1 MNAAPEAAQYQDIIS
16 LAQLLAR
23 AFLDAIPDPA
33 WVKNAESRYVAA
45 NPAYR
50 KLCANCAGRSE
61 AEILGLTDSDLFP
74 EEDAERARQQEQEVM
89 AGRAAARATQ
99 IFRSA
104 QGVAHRFSI
113 HRIALL
119 DDGGRAV
126 GTVGF
131 LQNVSEESERTAR
144 LEENERMLA
153 ALVRNLPGIAYRRL
167 NDAEWTMEFASE
179 GCRELTG
186 YDPQDFIA
194 NRVRTWSSTIVP
206 EDLERAWHEVQEQL
220 GKGGRYT
227 SEYRILRADGV
238 LRWVSER
245 GAGVDSGGG
254 GQGALEGIVTDITD
268 TRYYLE
274 EMVHRATHDT
284 LTGVANRPLLVDHLR
299 HGMAY
304 GQRYQRMVATLV
316 VNIDHFKYVNQSL
329 GHDAG
334 DQLLMETAARLR
346 KALRDH
352 DTVARL
358 GADSFAMVLMD
369 LENLGAAS
377 QVMTRILQAVREPAQ
392 IGGEEVVITC
402 SIGCT
407 LFPVDGKDP
416 ETLLRRADTAMRQ
429 ARNLGGDCFHF
440 YSAESDRKT
449 EERLHLETNLRR
461 AVERG
466 ELLLQY
472 QPQVR
477 LRDNVVIGAEALV
490 RWKNPELGMVS
501 PASFIPIAEET
512 DLIVTLGSWILEEAC
527 RQTKALLEAG
537 LTIGHVAVNLSARQ
551 FRDQRLIE
559 RIGEI
564 LARTRLAPSHL
575 ELEIT
580 ESLVMRDVDAVV
592 ARLNELKALG
602 LQLAID
608 DFGTGYSS
616 LSYLRRFPIDRL
628 KIDQSFT
635 REVTSS
641 SDGAAIARAV
651 IQLGHALDL
660 RVIAEGVETEG
671 QLNFLRENG
680 CDEMQG
686 YVYSRPLDPVALKD
700 LLASRLEAGR
710 ARDAA

>member
-1 MNAAPEAAQYQDIIS
+1 
-16 LAQLLAR
+16 
-23 AFLDAIPDPA
+23 
-33 WVKNAESRYVAA
+33 
-45 NPAYR
+45 
-50 KLCANCAGRSE
+50 
-61 AEILGLTDSDLFP
+61 
-74 EEDAERARQQEQEVM
+74 
-89 AGRAAARATQ
+89 
-99 IFRSA
+99 
-104 QGVAHRFSI
+104 
-113 HRIALL
+113 
-119 DDGGRAV
+119 
-126 GTVGF
+126 
-131 LQNVSEESERTAR
+131 
-144 LEENERMLA
+144 
-153 ALVRNLPGIAYRRL
+153 
-167 NDAEWTMEFASE
+167 
-179 GCRELTG
+179 
-186 YDPQDFIA
+186 
-194 NRVRTWSSTIVP
+194 
-206 EDLERAWHEVQEQL
+206 
-220 GKGGRYT
+220 
-227 SEYRILRADGV
+227 
-238 LRWVSER
+238 
-245 GAGVDSGGG
+245 
-254 GQGALEGIVTDITD
+254 
-268 TRYYLE
+268 
-274 EMVHRATHDT
+274 
-284 LTGVANRPLLVDHLR
+284 
-299 HGMAY
+299 
-304 GQRYQRMVATLV
+304 
-316 VNIDHFKYVNQSL
+316 
-329 GHDAG
+329 
-334 DQLLMETAARLR
+334 METASRLR
-346 KALRDH
+346 KALREH

-392 IGGEEVVITC
+392 IVGEEVVITC

-407 LFPVDGKDP
+407 LFPVDGDDP
-416 ETLLRRADTAMRQ
+416 ETLLRRADTAMRH

-472 QPQVR
+472 QPQVS
-477 LRDNVVIGAEALV
+477 LRDGALIGAEALV

-512 DLIVTLGSWILEEAC
+512 DLIVTLGSWIMEEAC
-527 RQTKALLEAG
+527 RQTKSLLDAG
-537 LTIGHVAVNLSARQ
+537 LRIGHVAVNLSARQ

-564 LARTRLAPSHL
+564 LARTGLAPAHL

-592 ARLNELKALG
+592 ERLKELKALG

-641 SDGAAIARAV
+641 ADGAAIARAV

-671 QLNFLRENG
+671 QLHFLRENG

-686 YVYSRPLDPVALKD
+686 YVYSRPLDPDALRS
-700 LLASRLEAGR
+700 LLASGPALLHGGTQG
-710 ARDAA
+710 AA